1 MIRPIVC
8 TIILIL
14 NCIFYV
20 AFIPR
25 QIKALPEKVRN
36 AEFEPNGKTKAMNKA
51 FERYYWLSF
60 GSGIIAVLAFFL
72 SGLERPAQDEIVFII
87 LALIGGA
94 LTFWLGSVYDKIIK
108 ESNANPD
115 AFFARRWRYR
125 GDEGFHSALVIG
137 LTIYQIVL
145 LFLQ

>member
-25 QIKALPEKVRN
+25 QIKALPEKVKN
-36 AEFEPNGKTKAMNKA
+36 AEFEPNGRTKTMDKA
-51 FERYYWLSF
+51 FERYYWPSF
-60 GSGIIAVLAFFL
+60 GCWIIALLAFFL
-72 SGLERPAQDEIVFII
+72 SGLKRPAQDEIVFII
-87 LALIGGA
+87 LALIGCA
-94 LTFWLGSVYDKIIK
+94 LMFWLGSIYDKMIK
-108 ESNANPD
+108 KYKTTPYRI
-115 AFFARRWRYR
+115 FASRWKYR
-125 GDEGFHSALVIG
+125 GDEGLHFIFVVG